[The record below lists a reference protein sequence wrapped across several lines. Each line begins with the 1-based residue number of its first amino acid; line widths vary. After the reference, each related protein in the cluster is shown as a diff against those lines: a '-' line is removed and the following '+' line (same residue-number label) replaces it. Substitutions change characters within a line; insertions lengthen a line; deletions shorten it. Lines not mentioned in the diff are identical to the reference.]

1 MESKEVLKFLASLSL
16 VRPEPI
22 LEIGRTDYSTA
33 KALPYTLT
41 GKAHL
46 SNHHFGQNHDSHN
59 GKFSQQESIQRRIQT
74 WIKKWLWRIHCH
86 QRGQVL
92 EYT

>member
-1 MESKEVLKFLASLSL
+1 MESKEMLKFLASLSL
-16 VRPEPI
+16 VRPEPT

-46 SNHHFGQNHDSHN
+46 SNHHFGQNYDGHN
-59 GKFSQQESIQRRIQT
+59 GKFSHQESIQRRIQT

-92 EYT
+92 EYA